1 MTRNY
6 NRNETMLDRIMRY
19 GGVQR
24 QPRVMARPQFVQ
36 RGGFVPQQRVVQQVQ
51 PSVVQQKPVQRRYTP
66 EEIYAIRMEQAKR
79 EYEQMAYQ
87 AEMERQAAYGVPNM
101 GQGAAARP
109 YEFLMGEADRLGASS
124 GMVPQSQMP
133 QGQVPKQAEPEEQP
147 LTEEEEAVVEDFD
160 FEELDLGDDDFSLD
174 DDLNIYWL
182 KSDIVAPKIIK
193 KDTDGNISDVVTFDL
208 NGIDTHGFIALSTSL
223 NDYFM
228 TQDGHISLVSLSSNY
243 TFSSFPFLL
252 SVSIIP

>member
-1 MTRNY
+1 MARNY

-51 PSVVQQKPVQRRYTP
+51 PRVVQQQPVQRRYTP

-87 AEMERQAAYGVPNM
+87 AEMERQAAYDVPNM

-133 QGQVPKQAEPEEQP
+133 QGQVPQQAEPEEQP
-147 LTEEEEAVVEDFD
+147 LTEDEEAELRIRMMYNDYTRESVERGAPPVS
-160 FEELDLGDDDFSLD
+160 FEEFVQALM
-174 DDLNIYWL
+174 NRQQAQEQQA
-182 KSDIVAPKIIK
+182 VAAQQPPE
-193 KDTDGNISDVVTFDL
+193 S
-208 NGIDTHGFIALSTSL
+208 APSSEQAPQ
-223 NDYFM
+223 
-228 TQDGHISLVSLSSNY
+228 TQVPQGAV
-243 TFSSFPFLL
+243 P
-252 SVSIIP
+252 PQA

>member
-1 MTRNY
+1 MARNY

-51 PSVVQQKPVQRRYTP
+51 PRVVQQQPVQRRYTP

-87 AEMERQAAYGVPNM
+87 AEMERQAAYDVPNM

-133 QGQVPKQAEPEEQP
+133 QGQVPQQAEPEEQP
-147 LTEEEEAVVEDFD
+147 LTEDEEAELRIRMMYNDYTRESVERGAPPVS
-160 FEELDLGDDDFSLD
+160 FEEFVQALM
-174 DDLNIYWL
+174 NRQQAQEQQA
-182 KSDIVAPKIIK
+182 VAAQQPPEPAPAPEQVPQAQVPQ
-193 KDTDGNISDVVTFDL
+193 GAVPPQ
-208 NGIDTHGFIALSTSL
+208 A
-223 NDYFM
+223 
-228 TQDGHISLVSLSSNY
+228 
-243 TFSSFPFLL
+243 
-252 SVSIIP
+252 

>member
-1 MTRNY
+1 MARNY

-24 QPRVMARPQFVQ
+24 QPRVMSRPQFVQ

-51 PSVVQQKPVQRRYTP
+51 PRVVQQKPVQRRYTP
-66 EEIYAIRMEQAKR
+66 EEIYAYRMEQAKR

-124 GMVPQSQMP
+124 GMVPQAQIP
-133 QGQVPKQAEPEEQP
+133 QGQVPQQAEPEEQP
-147 LTEEEEAVVEDFD
+147 LTEEEEAELRIRMMYNDYTRESVERGAPPVS
-160 FEELDLGDDDFSLD
+160 FEEFVQALM
-174 DDLNIYWL
+174 NRQQAQEQQA
-182 KSDIVAPKIIK
+182 VAAQQQPEPAPAPEQV
-193 KDTDGNISDVVTFDL
+193 SQ
-208 NGIDTHGFIALSTSL
+208 
-223 NDYFM
+223 
-228 TQDGHISLVSLSSNY
+228 TQVPQGAE
-243 TFSSFPFLL
+243 P
-252 SVSIIP
+252 PQA